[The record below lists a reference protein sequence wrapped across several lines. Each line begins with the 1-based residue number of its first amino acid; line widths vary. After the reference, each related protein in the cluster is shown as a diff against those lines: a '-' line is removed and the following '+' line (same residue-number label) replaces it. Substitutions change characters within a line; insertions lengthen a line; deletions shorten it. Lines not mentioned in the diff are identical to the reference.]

1 VNQVQI
7 YYTNLEETQVIY
19 ESEQYEKALD
29 KLQTVLCFFKIPH
42 ELKYSPDEKKEYTFT
57 FENMEISL
65 SKQLNTI

>member
-1 VNQVQI
+1 VNQVTI
-7 YYTNLEETQVIY
+7 YYTNLEEKQLIY
-19 ESEQYEKALD
+19 ENEQYEKALD

-42 ELKYSPDEKKEYTFT
+42 ELQYSPDENKEYTFA